1 MEAIWLIIIGLIFAG
16 IGGAAV
22 VSALVDLRSGK
33 RTAAWLQVKGKMLTS
48 SVVESHSESGTSYSA
63 KVEYEYAVNDIRHTS
78 DCIKFGWESVDEQSA
93 KGTAERYPAGS
104 SVTVYH
110 DPQEPSL
117 SVLERKIEVGT
128 DIFVILFGLVGIG
141 VGTYVW
147 LGLFRD

>member
-1 MEAIWLIIIGLIFAG
+1 MEAIWLILIGLIFVG

-33 RTAAWLQVKGKMLTS
+33 RTAAWPQVKGKVLTAC
-48 SVVESHSESGTSYSA
+48 VVESHSESGTSYSA
-63 KVEYEYAVNDIRHTS
+63 SVKYEYAVDGIRHTS
-78 DCIKFGWESVDEQSA
+78 DRIKFGWESADEQSA

-104 SVTVYH
+104 PVTVYYE
-110 DPQEPSL
+110 PQKPSL
-117 SVLERKIEVGT
+117 SVLEREIQVGS
-128 DIFVILFGLVGIG
+128 DIFVLLFALVVFG